1 VEATRLLWQNAQLF
15 VRYEHERNQSPVAE
29 HDYDRDWVAASIEFW
44 R

>member
-1 VEATRLLWQNAQLF
+1 
-15 VRYEHERNQSPVAE
+15 VRYEHEHNQSPVTE